1 MATEISSI
9 GKEALL
15 SRLFEGS
22 GWINGR
28 GCAFSGDGD
37 FGTVHKVFMEKV
49 DFDLTYNPLRH
60 LGHKLALN
68 VIGELYAGM
77 YSPVGMD
84 VVVALSNRF
93 SAEDVQDLW
102 EGVTAA
108 AKEHGVRHLS
118 LDLIPS
124 AAGMVVSI
132 AAYGSAG
139 KEVEQKR
146 KKAQSKDLL
155 VLSGR
160 SGSSLYGTA
169 RTGKGKSRF
178 SGHSRRCGSQ
188 AA

>member
-22 GWINGR
+22 GRTNER
-28 GCAFSGDGD
+28 GCTFSGDGD
-37 FGTVHKVFMEKV
+37 FSTVHKVFMEKV

-68 VIGELYAGM
+68 VI
-77 YSPVGMD
+77 D
-84 VVVALSNRF
+84 VTVALSNRF

-102 EGVTAA
+102 EGISAA
-108 AKEHGVRHLS
+108 AKEHGAEHLA

-132 AAYGSAG
+132 ASWGSAA
-139 KEVEQKR
+139 KDMAEKR

-155 VLSGR
+155 VLSGDL
-160 SGSSLYGTA
+160 GAAYMG
-169 RTGKGKSRF
+169 F